1 MTLNVR
7 KILGKRGSH
16 WLRLRKCGKWT
27 PKKTKLVKDDP
38 EINNVTKP
46 REEDIVNSAFRNR

>member
-1 MTLNVR
+1 MADTQEMWKVD
-7 KILGKRGSH
+7 
-16 WLRLRKCGKWT
+16 

-38 EINNVTKP
+38 EINNVTKA

>member
-1 MTLNVR
+1 MTLTVR
-7 KILGKRGSH
+7 KIFGQGEPLADTQEMWKVD
-16 WLRLRKCGKWT
+16 